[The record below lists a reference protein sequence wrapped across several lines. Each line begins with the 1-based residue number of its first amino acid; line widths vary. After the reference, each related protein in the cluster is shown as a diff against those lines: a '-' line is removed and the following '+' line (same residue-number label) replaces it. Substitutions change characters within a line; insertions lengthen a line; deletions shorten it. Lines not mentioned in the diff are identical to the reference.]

1 MYVCNHAC
9 IRTLCEFV
17 CVLYTCMYMYMY
29 MYISVCEHV
38 CVCVCV
44 RACVC
49 AYVRAC
55 MFVRVNF
62 HLRDGQQSICVQ
74 AVVRVQGSTHL
85 LGGVPAYA
93 RE

>member
-1 MYVCNHAC
+1 M
-9 IRTLCEFV
+9 
-17 CVLYTCMYMYMY
+17 
-29 MYISVCEHV
+29 
-38 CVCVCV
+38 CVCV